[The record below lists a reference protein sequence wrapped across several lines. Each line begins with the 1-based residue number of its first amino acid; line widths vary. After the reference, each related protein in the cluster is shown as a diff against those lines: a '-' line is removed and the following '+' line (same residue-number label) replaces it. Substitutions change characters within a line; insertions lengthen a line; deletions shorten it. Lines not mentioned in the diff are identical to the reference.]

1 MMELM
6 VREIDLRGDAA
17 SDPDDFDVR
26 FRELYPRAYGLAYRM
41 LGNRTAAED
50 IAAETLARA
59 LLRWNRLDHD
69 RVAGWVL
76 RVAANLSIDL
86 MRRKGR
92 TLEPGVVN
100 LEESTTVRL
109 ALAAALQKLPKR
121 QREAIALRFLSD
133 LSEAETA
140 TALGISTGSVKT
152 HVHRGLAT
160 LRDRLGDETLEA
172 VGA

>member
-17 SDPDDFDVR
+17 ADPDDFDVR
-26 FRELYPRAYGLAYRM
+26 FRELYPRAFGLALRM
-41 LGNRTAAED
+41 LGNRAAAED
-50 IAAETLARA
+50 IAAETMARA

-76 RVAANLSIDL
+76 RVAANQSIDL

-92 TLEPGVVN
+92 TLEVGVVN
-100 LEESTTVRL
+100 LEESNTLRL
-109 ALAAALQKLPKR
+109 DLAAALQTLSKR

-140 TALGISTGSVKT
+140 TALGISVGSVKT

-160 LRDRLGDETLEA
+160 LRDRLGDETLETI
-172 VGA
+172 GA